1 MDATDIDD
9 DTTPHLHGVTP
20 LHKLFPASKIPQDL
34 PMRVAVKE
42 LFKSGHVNLRTLDYD
57 SDFEHEQKSYN
68 RKLKQEL
75 RQFVENGEAS
85 VSPDMVSVTEDIIST
100 SSEFI
105 TFVSGRCA
113 IHGLKRQ
120 YCVALVSVLLLEL
133 RYPIFVVQKLL
144 NVTGRTVARAINEY
158 GWVTPDEKLMRDLH
172 RFFVN
177 PKTNERVNAP
187 LVDLRSESRRFDEDC
202 FKFEV
207 VAPVPPVSIAAVMRG
222 LRAGMDLTVEG
233 SDEYNDMERAL
244 LTLVG
249 LAVRRG
255 APMLT
260 LGWAVNVHHNTIR
273 KYAQRSPVTVYA
285 MGIERSEQK
294 TTFDSIQA
302 HVHKF
307 SNNDIEN
314 DEYIHAVLRTPRTPT
329 IVIDASAPIIEE
341 FGMTSRPRIRLL
353 YHDKLPLIGDITQYR
368 NTTRDTWERYTMD
381 QTVVSGIFPHND
393 ADIKTELGKNL
404 LPYRMLNP
412 KVSKETMTTVPL
424 EVTLITA
431 AGVYDRENDP
441 VLSHGDTRRFLLP
454 VVETEKIAHL
464 IHNGP
469 GADKYCDDV
478 IKHLEENDITDV
490 YDRLAAA
497 ADERKSL
504 RKLFKA
510 VVEQR
515 VKELL
520 NYTPAKYQD
529 YVNPDKFEENSLMWT
544 ALCDPGRLV
553 SVTDKPSKFK
563 ENLVQLGVV
572 DDGGQIRPP
581 RKRKGGPYARQ

>member
-1 MDATDIDD
+1 METTDIDD

-34 PMRVAVKE
+34 PMRVAVRE
-42 LFKSGHVNLRTLDYD
+42 LFKSGHINLRTLDYD
-57 SDFEHEQKSYN
+57 SDFEHEQRSYN

-75 RQFVENGEAS
+75 RQFVENGEAG

-158 GWVTPDEKLMRDLH
+158 GWVAPDEKLLKGLH

-177 PKTNERVNAP
+177 PTTNERVNAP
-187 LVDLRSESRRFDEDC
+187 LVDLRSESRRFNEDH

-207 VAPVPPVSIAAVMRG
+207 VTPVPPVSIAAVMRG

-233 SDEYNDMERAL
+233 SDEYKDMERAL

-294 TTFDSIQA
+294 TIFDSIQD

-314 DEYIHAVLRTPRTPT
+314 DEYVHVSLKTPRTPT
-329 IVIDASAPIIEE
+329 IVIDAAAPVVEE
-341 FGMTSRPRIRLL
+341 FGMTSRPRTRLL
-353 YHDKLPLIGDITQYR
+353 YHDRFPLLGDITQYR
-368 NTTRDTWERYTMD
+368 SATCDTWERYTTD
-381 QTVVSGIFPHND
+381 RPVVSGIFPHND
-393 ADIKTELGKNL
+393 ADIKTELGKTL

-412 KVSKETMTTVPL
+412 KVTSETKIIVPL

-441 VLSHGDTRRFLLP
+441 VLSHGDMKRFLLP
-454 VVETEKIAHL
+454 VVEMEKIAHL

-478 IKHLEENDITDV
+478 IKCLEENDVTDI

-497 ADERKSL
+497 ASEEKSL
-504 RKLFKA
+504 RKLFTS
-510 VVEQR
+510 VVDQR
-515 VKELL
+515 ARELL
-520 NYTPAKYQD
+520 DYTPVKYQD
-529 YVNPDKFEENSLMWT
+529 FVNPANFEESSLMWT

-553 SVTDKPSKFK
+553 SVTDKPSEFK
-563 ENLVQLGVV
+563 KSLGQLGVV

-581 RKRKGGPYARQ
+581 RKRKGGPYAR